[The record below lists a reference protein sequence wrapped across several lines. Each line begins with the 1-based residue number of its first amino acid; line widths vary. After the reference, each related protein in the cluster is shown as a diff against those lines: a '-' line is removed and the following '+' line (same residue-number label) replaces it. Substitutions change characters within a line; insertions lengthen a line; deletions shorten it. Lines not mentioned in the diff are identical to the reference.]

1 MRSLFISLTSKGSQE
16 VARQGKDDYIK
27 VREEVEM
34 VEDLDGGLHVVKT
47 HKKKFELGEAGN
59 TRRLGNAS
67 CNAATLIG
75 RWHHHELYRRIA
87 ADFGG

>member
-1 MRSLFISLTSKGSQE
+1 
-16 VARQGKDDYIK
+16 
-27 VREEVEM
+27 M

-75 RWHHHELYRRIA
+75 RQHHHELYRRNA